1 MKDKKTEFVEL
12 LRSTKRKGVQGVI
25 DALDSLGFFAAPA
38 SANHHLNVEGGLLE
52 HSLNVCNMALS
63 IRETLINKD
72 EYLRLALPRE
82 SVIIAALL
90 HDVCKSDIY
99 KPSEKNVKND
109 MGIWESLPCYIVT
122 YEHFPLGHGEK
133 SVIMLMRCGLDLT
146 DDEILAIRWHMNAWE
161 IPFQS
166 PEARNSYNVAKFRCP
181 LISLIQAA
189 DGLSA
194 GILEATYY
202 K

>member
-38 SANHHLNVEGGLLE
+38 SANHHFNVEGGLLE

-194 GILEATYY
+194 GILEATYN

>member
-1 MKDKKTEFVEL
+1 MKDKKTGFVEL
-12 LRSTKRKGVQGVI
+12 LRSTKRKGVQDVI
-25 DALDSLGFFAAPA
+25 EALDCLGFFKAPA

-52 HSLNVCNMALS
+52 HSLNVCHMALS
-63 IRETLINKD
+63 IREALIKKD
-72 EYLRLALPRE
+72 EYLRLSLPRE

-99 KPSEKNVKND
+99 KPSEKKVKNNL
-109 MGIWESLPCYIVT
+109 GIWESLPCYIVT
-122 YEHFPLGHGEK
+122 YELFPVGHGEK

-166 PEARNSYNVAKFRCP
+166 QEARNSYNMAKSKCP
-181 LISLIQAA
+181 LVSLIQAA

-194 GILEATYY
+194 GILEATYN